1 MWHDYMNLSRILLG
15 DRRPVELGDTEEPG
29 EDPVLQMRHI
39 QASLAGKKE
48 KNSSEIRSTSSR
60 SSSLSDTSC
69 GGGTSADFCRFCRQ
83 NGESPRVYRSH
94 ALRSDD
100 GKVTCPILWSYT
112 CPICG
117 ASGDHAHTRRNAYGY
132 VYCSPA
138 VLPYGFYAFWC
149 LNLVLN
155 VSWLFLWDR
164 M

>member
-1 MWHDYMNLSRILLG
+1 MNTMQTRVDFQSFDMWHDYMNLSRILLG

-29 EDPVLQMRHI
+29 EDPVQQMRHI

-117 ASGDHAHTRRNAYGY
+117 ASGDHAHTRR
-132 VYCSPA
+132 YCPKAKRSDAATELPA
-138 VLPYGFYAFWC
+138 FKFW
-149 LNLVLN
+149 
-155 VSWLFLWDR
+155 
-164 M
+164 